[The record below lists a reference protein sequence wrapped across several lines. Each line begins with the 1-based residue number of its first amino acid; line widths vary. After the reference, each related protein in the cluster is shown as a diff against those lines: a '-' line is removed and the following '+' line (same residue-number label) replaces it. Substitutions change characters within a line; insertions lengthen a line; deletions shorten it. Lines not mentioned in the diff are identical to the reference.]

1 MQVASRRGVA
11 TRSRFRWRSKAMT
24 TTTDNSQAVEFFK
37 ADDAARFLN
46 VSRRTFERMRAA
58 GQIPHIRAGGGRV
71 LRYRRAELIRAM
83 DNLTVR

>member
-1 MQVASRRGVA
+1 
-11 TRSRFRWRSKAMT
+11 MT
-24 TTTDNSQAVEFFK
+24 TTTDNPQTVEFLK

>member
-1 MQVASRRGVA
+1 
-11 TRSRFRWRSKAMT
+11 MT
-24 TTTDNSQAVEFFK
+24 TTLAEKAAEYKFDTYAEFLK
-37 ADDAARFLN
+37 ANDAARFLN

-71 LRYRRAELIRAM
+71 LRYRRAELIKAM